1 MAQGLP
7 APAPVRRGHWWW
19 PQSLRGR
26 YVIISAVLA
35 ALLWSGAL
43 AGWLHVRHGSGAQTD
58 RIQARALASAALAD
72 LEAQVQDLENHLSR
86 SILRAEA
93 LPDATLQEGLAALD
107 AAARRLQRTPWIEAD
122 PLLRELSE
130 QIAADVGRLG
140 EALDRLVAA
149 RARVAR
155 WFPAMGIMEDT
166 MLPANETMASAIQAA
181 IEDLDQDPARGPGAV
196 RVQRRFLE
204 LRHAVTRM
212 VSEFRLLVANRF
224 GVFSTDPTGAMRTR
238 QANVRQWAAAVRTT
252 LARLQAEDAAGYL
265 GLQQQVSLEEAQA
278 ALDKWLAGYEQ
289 VMDLILAD
297 RWRADLHLL
306 QREVDPL
313 VARIRQRLGA
323 VDLELAV
330 GSARDITRLSATAS
344 RLAHMVLVI
353 AAAGTALL
361 VLGFFT
367 FDHWLLRPISMLAAA
382 LKAEGAGR
390 PVQALPRDRAAETRA
405 LAEAFE
411 EMRNEIRLRQARLDF
426 LAHHDPLTSLPNRI
440 LFRDRLQH
448 AVERARRH
456 GQRVGL
462 LFLDLDRFKQIN
474 DSLGHEAGDQLLQGA
489 AERLARCVRHID
501 TVARLGGDEFA
512 VLVEDVEQMQ
522 QLVVV
527 AQKILRAFEAP
538 FAVMGRQLR
547 VTTSI
552 GIAIAPADGDD
563 VDTLIKNAD
572 AAMYHSK
579 ERGPN
584 GFQFYSGDM
593 TVRITEYLMREQE
606 LRQAVL
612 REEFEL
618 YYQPIVDTAT
628 GLTCA
633 CEALLR
639 WHHPRRG
646 VVPPAE
652 FMEILEETG
661 LIVPLTHWLIP
672 RALADHRAFTR
683 NASHPVALT
692 INLSARLLDGK
703 AAAEAIAPAL
713 AHGGFS
719 ASDLVVEITEDS
731 LMQQGAQ
738 AEEALAAI
746 KALGVRIA
754 IDDFGTGQS
763 SLGRLRSFP
772 IDVVK
777 VDRSFVADVP
787 VDEEASELVTAIIAM
802 THGLKK
808 HVVAEGVESAAQFDF
823 LSLAGC
829 DAVQGF
835 LFSRPV
841 PAAKVADLLDG
852 RLRMC
857 G

>member
-1 MAQGLP
+1 MSDSPPP
-7 APAPVRRGHWWW
+7 AFIRPGHWWW
-19 PQSLRGR
+19 PRSLRGR
-26 YVIISAVLA
+26 YVVISAVLA
-35 ALLWSGAL
+35 ALLWGGGL
-43 AGWLHVRHGSGAQTD
+43 AGWLHVRHSSGAQTD
-58 RIQARALASAALAD
+58 RIQARALASDALAD
-72 LEAQVQDLENHLSR
+72 LEAQIHDLENILSR
-86 SILRAEA
+86 SILRAEP
-93 LPDATLQEGLAALD
+93 LPDEPLQQEMAALRS
-107 AAARRLQRTPWIEAD
+107 AAGRLQRTPWIRTD
-122 PLLRELSE
+122 SLLRELSR
-130 QIAADVGRLG
+130 QLAGDVERLG
-140 EALDRLVAA
+140 GALDRLIAA
-149 RARVAR
+149 RAELPS
-155 WFPAMGIMEDT
+155 WFPAMGIMQDT
-166 MLPANETMASAIQAA
+166 MLPANEQMASAIQAA
-181 IEDLDQDPARGPGAV
+181 IEDLDQDPGRRT
-196 RVQRRFLE
+196 RVLRLFLE

-224 GVFSTDPTGAMRTR
+224 GVFSTDPAGAIRTR
-238 QANVRQWAAAVRTT
+238 QANVRNWAAAVQAT
-252 LARLQAEDAAGYL
+252 LAKLQAEADSGHL
-265 GLQQQVSLEEAQA
+265 GLQQQVSLEEARA
-278 ALDKWLAGYEQ
+278 ALDQWLTGYEQ

-297 RWRADLHLL
+297 RWRTDLHLL
-306 QREVDPL
+306 QQEVAPL
-313 VARIRQRLGA
+313 VARIRQRLEA

-330 GSARDITRLSATAS
+330 GSARDITRLSETAS
-344 RLAHMVLVI
+344 RLAQVVLII
-353 AAAGTALL
+353 AAAGTVLL

-367 FDHWLLRPISMLAAA
+367 FDHWLLRPINMLAAA

-390 PVQALPRDRAAETRA
+390 PVQALPRDRATETRA

-448 AVERARRH
+448 AMERARRH
-456 GQRVGL
+456 GQRVSL

-489 AERLARCVRHID
+489 AERLTRCVRHID

-512 VLVEDVEQMQ
+512 ILVEDVDQLQ
-522 QLVVV
+522 QVAMV
-527 AQKILRAFEAP
+527 AQKILHAFEAP
-538 FAVMGRQLR
+538 FEVMGRQLR

-552 GIAIAPADGDD
+552 GIATAPGDGDD

-618 YYQPIVDTAT
+618 YYQPIVDVTTGRTTA
-628 GLTCA
+628 L
-633 CEALLR
+633 EALLR
-639 WHHPRRG
+639 WNHPRHG
-646 VVPPAE
+646 IVAPGE
-652 FMEILEETG
+652 FIEILEDTG
-661 LIVPLTHWLIP
+661 LIVPVTQWLIP
-672 RALADHRAFTR
+672 RALADHREFTR
-683 NASHPVALT
+683 GTSHPVALT
-692 INLSARLLDGK
+692 VNLSARLLDGRV
-703 AAAEAIAPAL
+703 AAEAVTPAL
-713 AHGGFS
+713 EQYGF
-719 ASDLVVEITEDS
+719 AANDLIVEITEDS

-738 AEEALAAI
+738 AEEALAAL
-746 KALGVRIA
+746 KALGVQIA

-787 VDEEASELVTAIIAM
+787 ADEEASELVTAVIAM
-802 THGLKK
+802 AHGLKK
-808 HVVAEGVESAAQFDF
+808 RVVAEGVESAAQFDF

-829 DAVQGF
+829 DAIQGF

-841 PAAKVADLLDG
+841 PAGEVPGLLDG